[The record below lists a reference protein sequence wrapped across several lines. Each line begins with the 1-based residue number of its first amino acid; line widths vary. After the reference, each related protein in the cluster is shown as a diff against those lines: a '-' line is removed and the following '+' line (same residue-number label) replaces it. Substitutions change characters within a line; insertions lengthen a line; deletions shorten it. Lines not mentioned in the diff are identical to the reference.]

1 MSAQG
6 FPMSPS
12 RTAVLAQRLALQST
26 TLATALMFALAVTA
40 MPAAAQQRSDG
51 ADDATQTLDQV
62 NVTGTHLRRVD
73 AETAS
78 PVVVIDRQRIEDSGQ
93 STLGQLLQRLPMM
106 AGFQTGPALNSNFS
120 HGRALV
126 SLRNLGPERTLVL
139 VNGHRMAGP
148 ASSVASAPGVDV
160 NAIPAAMVERVEVL
174 TDGASSVYGSDAIG
188 GVVNV
193 ILKDRYD
200 GFAATVDYA
209 QSTHGDANR
218 RTLGLE
224 WGKTWDRGGL
234 ILGLSRNSMNPVFNR
249 DRSYAAKAV
258 QYLDGQVGEIR
269 GANTRAFLTDGRVL
283 TPVGGVA
290 PGPVGEDAFRPYNR
304 ATDSYNVYDTQYLIT
319 PIQRTNA
326 SLHGSFDVTPA
337 VQAYVDVF
345 WTRSKTVS
353 RLDAYDLE
361 MQDAVDNY
369 YNPFGDQLDAYY
381 VRSPQ
386 ANTRVYTS
394 TMFQTNI
401 VAGLRGRL
409 ADSSWQW
416 DAAAGYANYKDTLVR
431 NGFSV
436 TSKLNNAVG
445 ASFLDND
452 GVVKCGAPGAVIA
465 GCTPINV
472 FNPNDPA
479 TIAALRGTQLA
490 VDLIDK
496 SQMRFVD
503 ISANGDLF
511 KLPAGAVQAAV
522 GLVYRTNKFV
532 QGTTSD
538 VAAADADGNCDYN
551 DGCILKQGRD
561 ESVREA
567 YAELLVPLLKDMPFA
582 EVLNLNLGSRYSTYD
597 AWGNTTNSKVAIE
610 WRPIA
615 NLLVRAT
622 GSQVFRAPALG
633 DLYGSPYNT
642 VFDTTADFQDPCTGF
657 TGAPN
662 PACANVPND
671 GSFTNTAQFNVVTSG
686 ANNVGFKLKPER
698 GRSYNVGLVYD
709 PDRVR
714 GLSLNVDSWRVVL
727 DDMLSGVGV
736 QQVVNDCF
744 DGSEAAFCPLIQR
757 DTGGQLTRVS
767 VPFAYNSG
775 KVDTRGYDAGIHY
788 TLANTAWGAF
798 AAGVDATFFSSYR
811 FAGDAHNYVGENSS
825 WGNMPRWR
833 AVANLAWD
841 KGPWHASWNTRY
853 LGRTVNGSQYENFCA
868 DSNAD
873 GSCAYFRIGSV
884 VYHDASLSRK
894 IALLHST
901 LAVGVDNLGDR
912 KPPRFYRYSNAAN
925 TEASTYDTLGRYFW
939 SRLRVEF

>member
-1 MSAQG
+1 MWS
-6 FPMSPS
+6 S
-12 RTAVLAQRLALQST
+12 RTAVVPKRRVLQTTRLVNAL
-26 TLATALMFALAVTA
+26 LFALAVA
-40 MPAAAQQRSDG
+40 AVPAAAQQRGDG

-93 STLGQLLQRLPMM
+93 NTLGQLLQRLPMM
-106 AGFQTGPALNSNFS
+106 AGFQAGPALNSGFS

-258 QYLDGQVGEIR
+258 EYLDGQVSEIR
-269 GANTRAFLTDGRVL
+269 GGNTRAFLTEGRRV
-283 TPVGGVA
+283 TPVDGVP
-290 PGPVGEDAFRPYNR
+290 PGPVGQDAFRPYQP
-304 ATDSYNVYDTQYLIT
+304 ATDSYNVYDAQYLIT
-319 PIQRTNA
+319 PIKRTNA
-326 SLHGSFDVTPA
+326 SLHGSFDFTPG
-337 VQAYVDVF
+337 VQGYMDVF
-345 WTRSKTVS
+345 WTRSKTIS
-353 RLDAYDLE
+353 RLDAYAME

-369 YNPFGDQLDAYY
+369 YNPFGDALDRYLL
-381 VRSPQ
+381 RSTQ

-394 TMFQTNI
+394 TMFQTNV
-401 VAGLRGRL
+401 VAGLRGRV
-409 ADSSWQW
+409 DGSSWQW
-416 DAAAGYANYKDTLVR
+416 DAAAGYARYEDTLVR
-431 NGFSV
+431 TGFSI
-436 TSKLNNAVG
+436 TSALNSAVG
-445 ASFLDND
+445 ASFLDSD

-465 GCTPINV
+465 GCTPINI
-472 FNPNDPA
+472 FNPDDPA
-479 TIAALRGTQLA
+479 TIAALRGTQRP
-490 VDLIDK
+490 VDLIDE
-496 SQMRFVD
+496 SQMRFGD

-511 KLPAGAVQAAV
+511 KLPAGMVQAAV
-522 GLVYRTNKFV
+522 GLVYRTNKFA

-551 DGCILKQGRD
+551 DGCILKQGRE

-567 YAELLVPLLKDMPFA
+567 YAELLVPLLRDAPFA
-582 EVLNLNLGSRYSTYD
+582 NVLNLNLGSRYSNYD

-633 DLYGSPYNT
+633 DLYGSPYNSVVDNT
-642 VFDTTADFQDPCTGF
+642 GDFEDPCTGF

-671 GSFTNTAQFNVVTSG
+671 GSYTNTAQFNVVTSG

-727 DDMLSGVGV
+727 DDMLTGVGL
-736 QQVVNDCF
+736 QQVVSDCF

-757 DTGGQLTRVS
+757 DANGQLTRVS

-775 KVDTRGYDAGIHY
+775 KVDIRGYDAGIHY
-788 TLANTAWGAF
+788 TLADTAWGTF
-798 AAGVDATFFSSYR
+798 AMGLDATFFSSYH
-811 FAGDAHNYVGENSS
+811 FAGDPHNYVGENSS

-841 KGPWHASWNTRY
+841 NGPWHASWNTRY
-853 LGRTVNGSQYENFCA
+853 LGRTVNGSEYEDFCA
-868 DSNAD
+868 DTNAD

-894 IALLHST
+894 IASLHST
-901 LAVGVDNLGDR
+901 LAVGIDNLGDR
-912 KPPRFYRYSNAAN
+912 KPPRFYSYSNAAN
-925 TEASTYDTLGRYFW
+925 TEASTYDTLGRYVW

>member
-1 MSAQG
+1 
-6 FPMSPS
+6 MSPS
-12 RTAVLAQRLALQST
+12 RTVVPLRCLASQTTVLANAL
-26 TLATALMFALAVTA
+26 LFALVVICV
-40 MPAAAQQRSDG
+40 PAAAQQRRDG
-51 ADDATQTLDQV
+51 ADDATQTLDQI

-93 STLGQLLQRLPMM
+93 NTLGQLLQRLPMM
-106 AGFQTGPALNSNFS
+106 AGFQDGPALNAGFS

-193 ILKDRYD
+193 ILNDKYD
-200 GFAATVDYA
+200 GVAATVDYA
-209 QSTHGDANR
+209 QSPHGDANR

-234 ILGLSRNSMNPVFNR
+234 VLGLSRSSMNPVFDH
-249 DRSYAAKAV
+249 DRSYAAKQV
-258 QYLDGQVGEIR
+258 EYRDGRVSEVR
-269 GANTRAFLTDGRVL
+269 GDNTLAFLTDGRML
-283 TPVGGVA
+283 TPIDGIP
-290 PGPVGEDAFRPYNR
+290 PGPVGQDAFRPYR
-304 ATDSYNVYDTQYLIT
+304 PDTDGYNVYDRQYLIT
-319 PIQRTNA
+319 PIKRTNA
-326 SLHGSFDVTPA
+326 SLHGSFDFTPS
-337 VQAYVDVF
+337 VQGYMDVF
-345 WTRSKTVS
+345 WTRSTTTS
-353 RLDAYDLE
+353 RLDAYGME

-369 YNPFGDQLDAYY
+369 YNPFGDQLDDYLL
-381 VRSPQ
+381 RSTQ

-394 TMFQTNI
+394 TMYQTNL
-401 VAGLRGRL
+401 VAGLRGRVEGT
-409 ADSSWQW
+409 SWQW
-416 DAAAGYANYKDTLVR
+416 DAAAGAAHYKDTLLR
-431 NGFSV
+431 SGFSI
-436 TSKLNNAVG
+436 TSALNNAVG
-445 ASFLDND
+445 ASFLDSD
-452 GVVKCGAPGAVIA
+452 GVVKCGVPGAVIA
-465 GCTPINV
+465 GCTPINI

-479 TIAALRGTQLA
+479 TIAALRGTQRS
-490 VDLIDK
+490 VDLIDQ

-503 ISANGDLF
+503 INANGDLF
-511 KLPAGAVQAAV
+511 TLPAGTVQAAV
-522 GLVYRTNKFV
+522 GLTYRTNMFA

-567 YAELLVPLLKDMPFA
+567 YAELLVPLLKEVPFA
-582 EVLNLNLGSRYSTYD
+582 NVLNLNLGSRHSRYD
-597 AWGNTTNSKVAIE
+597 AWGTTTNSKVAIE
-610 WRPIA
+610 WRPVA

-633 DLYGSPYNT
+633 DLYGSPVNGVVDST
-642 VFDTTADFQDPCTGF
+642 STFHDPCTGF
-657 TGAPN
+657 SGAPN
-662 PACANVPND
+662 PACVNVPND
-671 GSFTNTAQFNVVTSG
+671 GSFTNTAHFIVVASG

-698 GRSYNVGLVYD
+698 GRSYNAGLVYD
-709 PDRVR
+709 PDQVR

-727 DDMLSGVGV
+727 DDMLDGVGL

-744 DGSEAAFCPLIQR
+744 DGSEVGFCPLIQR
-757 DTGGQLTRVS
+757 DANGELTRVS

-775 KVDTRGYDAGIHY
+775 KVDLRGYDAGIHY
-788 TLANTAWGAF
+788 TLADTAWGAF
-798 AAGVDATFFSSYR
+798 VAGLDATFFSSFR

-841 KGPWHASWNTRY
+841 NGPWHASWNIRY
-853 LGRTVNGSQYENFCA
+853 LGRTVNGSQYDDFCA
-868 DSNAD
+868 DTNAD
-873 GSCAYFRIGSV
+873 GSCAYFPIGAV

-894 IALLHST
+894 IASLHST

-912 KPPRFYRYSNAAN
+912 KPPRFYSYSNAAN
-925 TEASTYDTLGRYFW
+925 TEATTYDTLGRYFW